1 MGIEIKHALALNAF
15 DGAKRTAMDA
25 ATRALLNRRK
35 RNFGAASVLFYR
47 APLNIVRAEGVW
59 MIAADGRRYL
69 DAYNNVPSVGH
80 SHKRVAEAIA
90 AQSTA
95 VNTSTRY
102 LNDIIETYAERLKA
116 TLPKSL
122 SNVVLTCSGSEANDL
137 ALRLAA
143 QASGGQGFVVTET
156 AYHGNTLAVTDI
168 SPSARKPGTSVRHV
182 KTVPAPGRAAYGADI
197 AGGFAKAVNKAIA
210 VLKRDGLRPAALIC
224 DTIFSSDG
232 VFADPPG
239 FMAQAVAAM
248 RAAGG
253 LFIADEVQ
261 PGFGRTGERFWGFAR
276 HRLTPDIVTMGK
288 PMGNGYPMA
297 GLATRPAL
305 LAAYCAEVGYFNTF
319 AGNPVAAAAGLV
331 VLDVIRDEGLQANA
345 RTIGADLRARLAALA
360 QRHAVIGE
368 VRGAGLFIGV
378 EFSHDGDLARPDPET
393 ASRVIDGMRER
404 GVLIGAAGRYGN
416 ILKIR
421 PPLCFAEAHVDFFV
435 KALAQVLKN

>member
-1 MGIEIKHALALNAF
+1 MAAKIKHALSLNAF
-15 DGAKRTAMDA
+15 DGAVRTKLDA
-25 ATRALLNRRK
+25 ETRALLARRK

-80 SHKRVAEAIA
+80 SHRRVVEAVA
-90 AQSTA
+90 AQAAT

-122 SNVVLTCSGSEANDL
+122 SNIALTCSGSEANDL
-137 ALRLAA
+137 AMRLATRTT
-143 QASGGQGFVVTET
+143 GGAGFVVTET
-156 AYHGNTLAVTDI
+156 AYHGNTTAVTDI
-168 SPSARKPGTSVRHV
+168 SPSALKPGTRVRQV
-182 KTVPAPGRAAYGADI
+182 RTVPAPGHAAYGTDI
-197 AGGFAKAVNKAIA
+197 AGGFAAAVGKAIA
-210 VLKRDGLRPAALIC
+210 AFKRDGLRPAALIC
-224 DTIFSSDG
+224 DSIFSSDG

-239 FMAQAVAAM
+239 FLAPAVAAI

-261 PGFGRTGERFWGFAR
+261 PGFGRTGDHFWGFER
-276 HRLTPDIVTMGK
+276 HGLKPDIVTMGK

-305 LAAYCAEVGYFNTF
+305 LAAHCEEVGYFNTF
-319 AGNPVAAAAGLV
+319 GGNPAAAAAGLA
-331 VLDVIRDEGLQANA
+331 VLDVIRDEGLQENA
-345 RTIGADLRARLAALA
+345 QTVGAYLRKRLAALA
-360 QRHAVIGE
+360 PRFPAIGE
-368 VRGAGLFIGV
+368 IRGTGLFNGI
-378 EFSHDGDLARPDPET
+378 EFSHHGDLARPDQET
-393 ASRVIDGMRER
+393 ATRVINGMRER

-421 PPLCFAEAHVDFFV
+421 PPLCFAGEHVDLFV
-435 KALAQVLKN
+435 EAFEQALTD